1 MRTVLTSILVDDQD
15 KALKFYTEKLGF
27 IKKQDFPVGDFK
39 WLTLV
44 SPEGHDDM
52 ELALEPAAQDFAVA
66 FQTALYER
74 GIPATAFASREL
86 RAEYERLRALG
97 VTFRGE
103 LTEAEGMPTTAMF
116 DDTCGNLIQ
125 IFEA

>member
-1 MRTVLTSILVDDQD
+1 MRILLTSILVDDQD

-27 IKKQDFPVGDFK
+27 IKRQDFPVGDFK

-44 SPEGHDDM
+44 SPEGHNDI

-66 FQTALYER
+66 FQQALYER
-74 GIPATAFASREL
+74 GIPATAFASRDV
-86 RAEYERLRALG
+86 RAEYERLKALG
-97 VTFRGE
+97 VSFRGE
-103 LTEAEGMPTTAMF
+103 PAEAPGMPTTAMF

-125 IFEA
+125 IFEG